1 MIKGECWAS
10 VEVCTRLW
18 AFRVYSFILKHA
30 LMHQFI
36 CWEVCVYEYLSCCCL
51 TTVYLNHRLFDYCIS
66 LSSPPQLP
74 FTSFLIHF
82 VWFDCWCW
90 YVLQCR
96 VRYFV
101 PHSAVLDRKRQ
112 PELLVNNLS
121 CCLGWGFQCSC
132 FAEGRLKSAWK
143 PHSHVSRRPG
153 NVCLPLHPSSPD
165 STRHVYVI
173 YMTRMSLFHHFMCY
187 QRLDN

>member
-10 VEVCTRLW
+10 VEVCTRLG

-51 TTVYLNHRLFDYCIS
+51 NDCIFKSSSIWLLYFSVITTTVTLYIIFN
-66 LSSPPQLP
+66 
-74 FTSFLIHF
+74 SFCLI
-82 VWFDCWCW
+82 WLL
-90 YVLQCR
+90 VLIC
-96 VRYFV
+96 F
-101 PHSAVLDRKRQ
+101 AVSGPVFCATLCSVGQKRP

-187 QRLDN
+187 QRPDN